1 MAAAAVP
8 NADTAQSGA
17 KVFALGLGV
26 QKGGTSWL
34 HHTIA
39 KSPQADMGFTKEYHI
54 WDGLTLP
61 DFAIWRPT
69 LRNHFANLTA
79 NPAYLLD
86 RLRKLPG
93 MRMRAALARSP
104 DAYFDYFAGLL
115 QHDGI
120 TLTGDL
126 TPAYSALSEST
137 LHQIRAGFDER
148 GIAIRAILT
157 MRDPVERAWSALR
170 MNKRAFHERNLLR
183 HERGSDEEEIM
194 LFVDQPSYR
203 ARGDYA
209 ATLARMNAVFAERE
223 RFACLY
229 ENLFAPETVARICA
243 FLGIPEV
250 PSDADHRVNVTRK
263 TDMLSEDMQARIAG
277 IFRDSYLACADRFGK
292 EAIRTAWPSARF
304 ILED

>member
-1 MAAAAVP
+1 
-8 NADTAQSGA
+8 
-17 KVFALGLGV
+17 
-26 QKGGTSWL
+26 
-34 HHTIA
+34 
-39 KSPQADMGFTKEYHI
+39 
-54 WDGLTLP
+54 
-61 DFAIWRPT
+61 
-69 LRNHFANLTA
+69 
-79 NPAYLLD
+79 
-86 RLRKLPG
+86 
-93 MRMRAALARSP
+93 
-104 DAYFDYFAGLL
+104 
-115 QHDGI
+115 
-120 TLTGDL
+120 
-126 TPAYSALSEST
+126 
-137 LHQIRAGFDER
+137 
-148 GIAIRAILT
+148 
-157 MRDPVERAWSALR
+157 

-183 HERGSDEEEIM
+183 HERGSDEEEIV

-209 ATLARMNAVFAERE
+209 ATLARMDAVFAERE